1 MRSLLHH
8 ASGREALAGE
18 GNRFV
23 LFDDRPTEYEA
34 WDIDPFA
41 LETGREAE
49 PAESC
54 TIVAEGPLRAEVR
67 FERKLGKSSR
77 MIQMIRLDAASDR
90 LEFQTEIDWQER
102 RTLAK
107 VMFPLAARSPRAAY
121 ETMFGAVERPTHAS
135 TDADLAQYE
144 VPGHRWA
151 DLSEPGFGVSLLNDS
166 RYGYATFDNV
176 MSLSLLRG
184 TASPDP
190 QGDIGTHRFAYAL
203 YPHAGDWREGG
214 TVGEAA
220 RFNRPLLW
228 SNGTPPDILSK
239 PLVSAEH
246 ANVVI
251 DTIKPAEDGKGWVVR
266 LYESHG
272 TSTMARL
279 TFGVPVRHVH
289 LSNTLEDP
297 GDALQVDGNACHL
310 TLRPFQIAA
319 LRVA

>member
-1 MRSLLHH
+1 
-8 ASGREALAGE
+8 
-18 GNRFV
+18 
-23 LFDDRPTEYEA
+23 
-34 WDIDPFA
+34 
-41 LETGREAE
+41 
-49 PAESC
+49 
-54 TIVAEGPLRAEVR
+54 
-67 FERKLGKSSR
+67 
-77 MIQMIRLDAASDR
+77 
-90 LEFQTEIDWQER
+90 
-102 RTLAK
+102 
-107 VMFPLAARSPRAAY
+107 MFPLAAKSPRATY

-190 QGDIGTHRFAYAL
+190 HGDIGVHRFRYAL
-203 YPHAGDWREGG
+203 FPHAGDWREGG

-228 SNGTPPDILSK
+228 SNGAPPDVLAK
-239 PLVSAEH
+239 PLMSAEP

-251 DTIKPAEDGKGWVVR
+251 DTIKPAEDGKGWIVR

-272 TSTMARL
+272 TSTTAQL
-279 TFGVPVRHVH
+279 TFGVSVRAVH
-289 LSNTLEDP
+289 LSNTLEDS
-297 GDALQVDGNACHL
+297 GDALQVDGDSCRL
-310 TLRPFQIAA
+310 LLRPFQIAT
-319 LRVA
+319 LRVD